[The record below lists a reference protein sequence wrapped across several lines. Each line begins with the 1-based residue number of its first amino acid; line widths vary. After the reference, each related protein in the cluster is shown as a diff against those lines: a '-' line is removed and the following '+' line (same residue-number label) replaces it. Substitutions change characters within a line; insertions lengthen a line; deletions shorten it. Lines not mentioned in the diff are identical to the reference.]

1 MKVSELWL
9 RSFIETS
16 LSISEI
22 AEKLTNAGIEV
33 DSLEYID
40 DPQTKQGVL
49 TLKIP
54 PNRSDC
60 LGMEGIARE
69 LSLLTKTPYKP
80 ITVTDLT
87 AKINETIPIHLDAC
101 DLCPHY
107 LGRIIKN
114 INPGRKAP
122 SWMKERLEL
131 AGIRSVSAVVDIL
144 NYVMIEL
151 GQPLHAF
158 DLDTLNNQIMVRLST
173 PGETIQLLNEQ
184 TIALEV
190 GTLVIADKKEPH
202 AIAGVMGGL
211 KSSVTD
217 KTTNILIE
225 SAYFNPIAIRLAGQ
239 RYGLRTDASHR
250 FERGVAIDLQKRAL
264 NRATQ
269 LLLEIMG
276 GEAGP
281 VMEERNEAALPT
293 KPEIVLRNAR
303 IAMLLGLCP
312 EEAEILDILKRAEMK
327 AEVQEGGFR
336 VSPPHHRQDIALEV
350 DLIEE
355 VARVYGYEKFLPKN
369 ITGTFEFFAMPET
382 KISVPLL
389 KKTLIERGYFESI
402 TYSFIDPKLIE
413 IFYPL
418 QKPYLLANPISS
430 DMAAMRPSLWPG
442 LLQAVQYNQRRQQL
456 RVRLFE
462 IGDCYSESEGKSQEK
477 SVIAGISTGS
487 YYPEQWGVKNR
498 QQDFYDIKGDVEA
511 LLSRVAGL
519 TGTIELDSIQFQ
531 PLVHPALHPGKA
543 AKIIHKGQSL
553 GIVGALH
560 PRIMQALD
568 ISNPIFVFELE
579 LTQLKGRIPEFRD
592 MSKFP
597 GIRRDIALVV
607 DHHLFVEEI
616 KSAIVRC
623 VGPWLREVAI
633 FDVYQGAGIE
643 PGKKSV
649 ALGLILQHPSRT
661 LVEEEVTDKVQEVI
675 TMLGKQF
682 HAILRE

>member
-33 DSLEYID
+33 DSLEMID
-40 DPQTKQGVL
+40 TDPKTKQGVL

-80 ITVTDLT
+80 VIVADAT
-87 AKINETIPIHLDAC
+87 AKITDKFPIELKAS
-101 DLCPHY
+101 DLCPQY
-107 LGRIIKN
+107 LGCIIKN
-114 INPGRKAP
+114 INPGILTP
-122 SWMKERLEL
+122 VWMKERLEL

-144 NYVMIEL
+144 NYVMLEL

-158 DLDTLNNQIMVRLST
+158 DLNTLNSQIIVRLST
-173 PGETIQLLNEQ
+173 SGETIQLLNEQ
-184 TIALEV
+184 TLELEA
-190 GTLVIADKKEPH
+190 GTLVIADKIQVH

-211 KSSVTD
+211 KSSVTE
-217 KTTNILIE
+217 KTTNLLIE

-250 FERGVAIDLQKRAL
+250 FERGVATNLQKRAL

-269 LLLEIMG
+269 LLLEIVG
-276 GEAGP
+276 GDVGP
-281 VMEERNEAALPT
+281 IMEERNAALLPT
-293 KPEIVLRNAR
+293 RPEVVLRNSR

-312 EEAEILDILKRAEMK
+312 KESEILDILERAEMK
-327 AEVQEGGFR
+327 VTTQEGGFR
-336 VSPPHHRQDIALEV
+336 VSPPDHRQDIALEV

-355 VARVYGYEKFLPKN
+355 VARVYGYEQFLPKN
-369 ITGTFEFFAMPET
+369 IIGTFEFFAMPET
-382 KISVPLL
+382 KTSVPLL
-389 KKTLIERGYFESI
+389 KKTLIERGYYESI

-418 QKPYLLANPISS
+418 QKPYLLANPISN

-442 LLQAVQYNQRRQQL
+442 LLQAVQYNQRRQQP

-462 IGDCYSESEGKSQEK
+462 VGNCYSESEGKSQEK
-477 SVIAGISTGS
+477 SVIAGITTGN

-498 QQDFYDIKGDVEA
+498 QQDFYDIKGDVLA
-511 LLSRVAGL
+511 LL
-519 TGTIELDSIQFQ
+519 TGMAESDSFQFQ
-531 PLVHPALHPGKA
+531 PLDHPALHPGKA
-543 AKIIHKGQSL
+543 AKIIQNGQSL
-553 GIVGALH
+553 GVVGALH

-568 ISNPIFVFELE
+568 ITSPVFVFELE
-579 LTQLKGRIPEFRD
+579 LTALKCRIPEFRD
-592 MSKFP
+592 VSKFP
-597 GIRRDIALVV
+597 VIRRDIALVV

-633 FDVYQGAGIE
+633 FDVYQGPGIE
-643 PGKKSV
+643 PGKKSI

-661 LVEEEVTDKVQEVI
+661 LVEEEVTDKIQEVI

-682 HAILRE
+682 RAILRE